1 MDELTP
7 MMRQYRA
14 MKQTL
19 DKDVLLLFR
28 VGDFYEIFMEDARI
42 AAPLLGILLTKRGG
56 QPLCGIPYHA
66 LDQYLAK
73 LLKLGR
79 KVAICDQMEDPKL
92 CRGKMVRRDITRN
105 DIAHAREMLLFT
117 SASLCLSLTSF
128 DGAPVGDGRPGPVAS
143 RLREDVLRIMLS
155 EGTSF

>member
-92 CRGKMVRRDITRN
+92 CRGKMVRRDITRIVTPGTITEEN
-105 DIAHAREMLLFT
+105 ML
-117 SASLCLSLTSF
+117 
-128 DGAPVGDGRPGPVAS
+128 P
-143 RLREDVLRIMLS
+143 
-155 EGTSF
+155 EGTDNYLAAAAADGSGGFYLAALELSTGEFFVEAAADAPEP